1 MTPMTPI
8 TLLPLSS
15 FDVISEVHSQS
26 LIVDLHQIELYG
38 GTHTRVCT
46 QLPKNSR
53 QPWLWVIHIK
63 DTVQLRDTWTS
74 WTHSEL
80 VPNLFERRWYQ
91 SVNVFT
97 NSITERNPCI
107 RVRWKHFLL
116 SWFSLIC
123 CFLFFVQN
131 KATLLLHSSFFGD
144 CERINSS
151 IDLDVPRNRC
161 SQRQILCN
169 GIVHVLHLKLKAPSI
184 KHSSTDECKLKKQQ
198 QHDIGLERMNSPSI

>member
-1 MTPMTPI
+1 MSNTHQR
-8 TLLPLSS
+8 
-15 FDVISEVHSQS
+15 HSAAERHVN
-26 LIVDLHQIELYG
+26 IMN
-38 GTHTRVCT
+38 TFRTC
-46 QLPKNSR
+46 
-53 QPWLWVIHIK
+53 
-63 DTVQLRDTWTS
+63 
-74 WTHSEL
+74 SEL
-80 VPNLFERRWYQ
+80 VWKALVPKCIY
-91 SVNVFT
+91 VFT
-97 NSITERNPCI
+97 NSISDRNPCI
-107 RVRWKHFLL
+107 CVRWMHFLL

-151 IDLDVPRNRC
+151 VDLDVPRNRC

-169 GIVHVLHLKLKAPSI
+169 GIVHVLHLKLKVPSI